1 MPDSFILPEVQLSK
15 KRRTRLTRDQARR
28 QQIAIVVTAIIAVIM
43 IISLVVSMLPAP
55 PSPGLILPPALPL
68 WF

>member
-1 MPDSFILPEVQLSK
+1 MPNNFILPEVQLSK
-15 KRRTRLTRDQARR
+15 KRRSQLTRDQARR

-43 IISLVVSMLPAP
+43 IISLVASMLPAP
-55 PSPGLILPPALPL
+55 PSPGLIPLLLVPL

>member
-1 MPDSFILPEVQLSK
+1 MSK
-15 KRRTRLTRDQARR
+15 KRRTRLTRDQVRR
-28 QQIAIVVTAIIAVIM
+28 QRIAIIVTAIIAVVM

-55 PSPGLILPPALPL
+55 PLSPGLIPLPSLPF